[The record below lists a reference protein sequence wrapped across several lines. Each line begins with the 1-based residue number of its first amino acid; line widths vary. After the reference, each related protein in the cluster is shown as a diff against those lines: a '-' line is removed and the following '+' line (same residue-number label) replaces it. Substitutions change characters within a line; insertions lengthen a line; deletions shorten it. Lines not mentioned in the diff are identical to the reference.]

1 MLCLS
6 GFELYSRWV
15 PLLIETCI
23 LIFNGKN
30 DVRTRRETAKI
41 LQNHNKNLLY
51 ICTRRTMKYLDI
63 SSLFVK
69 TICQGLGQ
77 RLYSLDN
84 QTTSRLF

>member
-30 DVRTRRETAKI
+30 DIRTRRETVNIPYKI
-41 LQNHNKNLLY
+41 
-51 ICTRRTMKYLDI
+51 IT
-63 SSLFVK
+63 K
-69 TICQGLGQ
+69 T
-77 RLYSLDN
+77 YS
-84 QTTSRLF
+84 TSVQDAQ